1 MELAKSQTS
10 TPSETTTTCP
20 QFSSVSSD
28 PAASTCSS
36 SDSRYVIPPQ
46 TRFQLSF
53 PSSFEHLFSS
63 FDDTVIAFCQK
74 RTTGAVL
81 LFSTTFTFFTSIE
94 VSLITPPTLYALG
107 YDRAAGLC
115 ASVLL
120 VLGVV
125 SQVPKKFIF
134 RPRPWMVNRAVPIRK
149 DKTSS
154 FPSRA
159 VVCAVVFSWLIAACA
174 ALEGLIST
182 PIRSFLLW
190 PMIVCIAALTA
201 FARINVGA
209 HYPSD
214 TLLGFLLGCL
224 VVKIGNIVES
234 LWRSNCDPDSSYLVD
249 SVVSSVT
256 STPSTSAYLFQLITS
271 RPFLVVTA
279 VSYLM
284 TLVSIQGFWV
294 KCSYVYGLIMS
305 STAFR
310 ATYLCHARAVQGE
323 GMIASAITR
332 VMQRMTLSQHVR
344 AALPFTIL
352 LIFGMAIRAKK
363 GPIRV
368 FAFTLIYF
376 CSLIAMIRWRQLPV
390 GNMTAINGNRWCKLF
405 LFYSKNNFSHH

>member
-1 MELAKSQTS
+1 MDHVKSQTS
-10 TPSETTTTCP
+10 TPLETTPSATSFP
-20 QFSSVSSD
+20 SVNDHPVSQ
-28 PAASTCSS
+28 TCSS
-36 SDSRYVIPPQ
+36 TSSRFVFPPQ

-53 PSSFEHLFSS
+53 PPSFEHFFST

-159 VVCAVVFSWLIAACA
+159 VVCAVVFSWLVATCA
-174 ALEGLIST
+174 ALEGIISS
-182 PIRSFLLW
+182 PIRPFFLW
-190 PMIVCIAALTA
+190 PMIVCVAALTA

-214 TLLGFLLGCL
+214 TVLGFILGCV
-224 VVKIGNIVES
+224 VVKIGNLLE
-234 LWRSNCDPDSSYLVD
+234 LFWRSNCDPDSSYLVD
-249 SVVSSVT
+249 SVVSSV
-256 STPSTSAYLFQLITS
+256 SSAPSTSAYLFAMMTS
-271 RPFLVVTA
+271 RPFLFVTT

-310 ATYLCHARAVQGE
+310 ATYLCHATRLQEERIITSG
-323 GMIASAITR
+323 ITR
-332 VMQRMTLSQHVR
+332 IVQHGSLSKHVR
-344 AALPFTIL
+344 AAVPFTIL

-368 FAFTLIYF
+368 VAFTLIYF
-376 CSLIAMIRWRQLPV
+376 CSLIAMIIWRQWPAEIL
-390 GNMTAINGNRWCKLF
+390 TAINGKR
-405 LFYSKNNFSHH
+405 